1 LTTILWSDYDIAAI
15 ATAFS
20 INNQKSTIK
29 NEVTRCAMK
38 NLTIVFVAWLALA
51 AAAIAQME
59 MPKPAPEHKKL
70 DMFAG
75 SWTLA
80 GTIKPG
86 PMGPGGDMTENEKCE
101 WMENDFFL
109 ICHTDFKSSM
119 GNGVGVSVL
128 GYSTDEKA
136 YTYREFNSWGEFD
149 DSRGSV
155 DGDTWTWTN
164 DEKMGDKTMK
174 GRFTMKIVTPT
185 SYNFTFEM
193 SPDGKSWTTVMDGKA
208 TKK

>member
-1 LTTILWSDYDIAAI
+1 MKTI
-15 ATAFS
+15 TKTS
-20 INNQKSTIK
+20 ILFT
-29 NEVTRCAMK
+29 
-38 NLTIVFVAWLALA
+38 AWLALA
-51 AAAIAQME
+51 AASIAQMD
-59 MPKPAPEHKKL
+59 MPKPGPEHKKL

-80 GTIKPG
+80 GNIKPG
-86 PMGPGGDMTENEKCE
+86 PMGPGGDMSENEKCE

-109 ICHTDFKSSM
+109 VCHTDFKSSM
-119 GNGVGVSVL
+119 GGGTGVSVL
-128 GYSTDEKA
+128 GYSADDKA

-149 DSRGSV
+149 DSRGSL

-174 GRFTMKIVTPT
+174 ARFTMKVTSPS

-208 TKK
+208 TKSK